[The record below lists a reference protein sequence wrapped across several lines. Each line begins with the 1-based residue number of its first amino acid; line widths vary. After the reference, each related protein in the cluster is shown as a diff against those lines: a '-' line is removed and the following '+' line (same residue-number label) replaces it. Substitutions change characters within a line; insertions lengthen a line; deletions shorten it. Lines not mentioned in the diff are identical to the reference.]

1 MCVGRVVAEAEE
13 VLEGHDVAD
22 KLDARDSLLRRQKS
36 AGGARWRGRVAR
48 VIAGGGLRVEG
59 ELAGAEGR
67 VRISEIFVV
76 GIVRECGGI
85 GGGFG
90 GGVVEW
96 LYW

>member
-1 MCVGRVVAEAEE
+1 
-13 VLEGHDVAD
+13 
-22 KLDARDSLLRRQKS
+22 
-36 AGGARWRGRVAR
+36 
-48 VIAGGGLRVEG
+48 LRVEG

-76 GIVRECGGI
+76 GIVRECRGI